1 MPTTILTDIAE
12 AKITQAAGS
21 GSQVAITH
29 VALGDGNGASYNGDF
44 GQTSLRRERVRVPI
58 ERRHFV
64 SPNAWRVKAEFGAD
78 TVAFDV
84 REAGFFD
91 AGGSLIALCTFPEA
105 EVRRT
110 GAIVYLID
118 HVLNFSRVAE
128 GLIIVDAPDDELF
141 DFAVSM
147 LTEQASQR
155 IELFNINEAFYREI
169 GRYVGDPK

>member
-21 GSQVAITH
+21 RSQVAITH

-44 GQTSLRRERVRVPI
+44 DQTSLRRERVRVPI
-58 ERRHFV
+58 ERRHIV
-64 SPNAWRVKAEFGAD
+64 SPSAWRVKAEFGAD

-84 REAGFFD
+84 REAGFFAAD
-91 AGGSLIALCTFPEA
+91 GDLIALCTFPSA

-118 HVLNFSRVAE
+118 HVLNFSRVSE
-128 GLIIVDAPDDELF
+128 GLIIVDAPNDDLF
-141 DFAVSM
+141 DHVVTNLETQAIFA
-147 LTEQASQR
+147 TEQFDQR
-155 IELFNINEAFYREI
+155 IAIRALQAAN
-169 GRYVGDPK
+169 

>member
-29 VALGDGNGASYNGDF
+29 VALGDGNGISYNGDF
-44 GQTSLRRERVRVPI
+44 DQTSLRRERVRVPI
-58 ERRHFV
+58 ERRHIV
-64 SPNAWRVKAEFGAD
+64 SPSAWRVKAEFGAD
-78 TVAFDV
+78 TLAFDV

-91 AGGSLIALCTFPEA
+91 GDGDLIALCTFPAA

-118 HVLNFSRVAE
+118 QVLNFSRVAE
-128 GLIIVDAPDDELF
+128 GLIIVDAPNDDLF
-141 DFAVSM
+141 DHVVTNLETQAIFAV
-147 LTEQASQR
+147 EQFDQR
-155 IELFNINEAFYREI
+155 IAIRELQVA
-169 GRYVGDPK
+169 K

>member
-44 GQTSLRRERVRVPI
+44 SQTALRRERVRVPI
-58 ERRHFV
+58 ERRHIV
-64 SPNAWRVKAEFGAD
+64 SPNAWRVKAEFDAD
-78 TVAFDV
+78 TIAFDV

-91 AGGSLIALCTFPEA
+91 ADGDLIALCTFPAA

-118 HVLNFSRVAE
+118 HVLSFSRVAD
-128 GLIIVDAPDDELF
+128 GVIIVDAPTDEFF
-141 DFAVSM
+141 DFAVTM
-147 LTEQASQR
+147 LSEQASQR
-155 IELFNINEAFYREI
+155 VALFNINEALHEET
-169 GRYVGDPK
+169 GRYSGD

>member
-44 GQTSLRRERVRVPI
+44 DQTYLRRERVRVPI
-58 ERRHFV
+58 ERRHIV
-64 SPNAWRVKAEFGAD
+64 SPNAWRVKAEFGAE

-91 AGGSLIALCTFPEA
+91 ADGDLIALCTFPAA

-128 GLIIVDAPDDELF
+128 GLIIVDAPDDDLF
-141 DFAVSM
+141 DHVVTNLETQVIFA
-147 LTEQASQR
+147 TEQFDQR
-155 IELFNINEAFYREI
+155 IAIRALQAAN
-169 GRYVGDPK
+169 

>member
-29 VALGDGNGASYNGDF
+29 VALGDGNGTSYNGDF

-91 AGGSLIALCTFPEA
+91 ADGDLIALCTFPPA

-128 GLIIVDAPDDELF
+128 GLIIVDAPDDFLVF
-141 DFAVSM
+141 FQVAT
-147 LTEQASQR
+147 LTSLANIRLEQFKQS
-155 IELFNINEAFYREI
+155 EAIRKDHGHF
-169 GRYVGDPK
+169 

>member
-29 VALGDGNGASYNGDF
+29 VALGDGNGATYAGDF

-58 ERRHFV
+58 ERRHIV
-64 SPNAWRVKAEFGAD
+64 SPSAWRVKAEFGAD
-78 TVAFDV
+78 TFAFDV

-91 AGGSLIALCTFPEA
+91 ADGDLIALCTFPAA

-141 DFAVSM
+141 DHVVTNLETQAIFAA
-147 LTEQASQR
+147 EQFDQR
-155 IELFNINEAFYREI
+155 NAIRALQKAL
-169 GRYVGDPK
+169 

>member
-29 VALGDGNGASYNGDF
+29 VALGDGNGASYAGDF

-58 ERRHFV
+58 ERRHIV
-64 SPNAWRVKAEFGAD
+64 STSAWRVKAEFGTN

-91 AGGSLIALCTFPEA
+91 ADGDLIALCTFPAA

-118 HVLNFSRVAE
+118 HVLNFSRVAD
-128 GLIIVDAPDDELF
+128 GLIIVDAPDDDLF
-141 DFAVSM
+141 DHVVTNLETQAIFAA
-147 LTEQASQR
+147 EQFDQR
-155 IELFNINEAFYREI
+155 LAIRALQEAL
-169 GRYVGDPK
+169 

>member
-44 GQTSLRRERVRVPI
+44 AQTSLRRERVRVPI
-58 ERRHFV
+58 ERRHIV
-64 SPNAWRVKAEFGAD
+64 SPSAWRVKAEFGAD
-78 TVAFDV
+78 TLAFDV

-91 AGGSLIALCTFPEA
+91 ADGDLIALCTFPVT

-128 GLIIVDAPDDELF
+128 GLIIVDAPNDDLF
-141 DFAVSM
+141 DHVVANLETQAIFAV
-147 LTEQASQR
+147 EQFDQR
-155 IELFNINEAFYREI
+155 IAIRELQAA
-169 GRYVGDPK
+169 K

>member
-44 GQTSLRRERVRVPI
+44 DQASLRRERVRVPI
-58 ERRHFV
+58 ELRHIV
-64 SPNAWRVKAEFGAD
+64 SPSAWRVKAEFGAD

-91 AGGSLIALCTFPEA
+91 ADGDLIALCTFPAA

-118 HVLNFSRVAE
+118 HVLNFSRVAD
-128 GLIIVDAPDDELF
+128 GLIIVDAPDDDLF
-141 DFAVSM
+141 DHVVTNLETQAIFAA
-147 LTEQASQR
+147 EQFDQR
-155 IELFNINEAFYREI
+155 LAIRALQEAL
-169 GRYVGDPK
+169 

>member
-44 GQTSLRRERVRVPI
+44 DQTSLRGERVRVPI
-58 ERRHFV
+58 ERRHIV
-64 SPNAWRVKAEFGAD
+64 SPSAWRVKAEFGAD

-91 AGGSLIALCTFPEA
+91 ADGDLIALCTFPVT

-128 GLIIVDAPDDELF
+128 GLIIVDAPDDDLF
-141 DFAVSM
+141 DHVVTNLETQAIFAA
-147 LTEQASQR
+147 EQFDQR
-155 IELFNINEAFYREI
+155 LAIRALQEAL
-169 GRYVGDPK
+169 

>member
-91 AGGSLIALCTFPEA
+91 ADGDLIALCTFPAA

-128 GLIIVDAPDDELF
+128 GLVIVDAPDDFLVF
-141 DFAVSM
+141 FQVAT
-147 LTEQASQR
+147 LTSLANIRLEQFKQS
-155 IELFNINEAFYREI
+155 EAIRKDHGHF
-169 GRYVGDPK
+169 

>member
-29 VALGDGNGASYNGDF
+29 VALGDGNGASYAGDF

-58 ERRHFV
+58 ERRHIV
-64 SPNAWRVKAEFGAD
+64 SPSAWRVKAEFGAD
-78 TVAFDV
+78 TFAFDV

-91 AGGSLIALCTFPEA
+91 ADGDLIALCTFPAA

-141 DFAVSM
+141 DHVVTNLETQAIFAA
-147 LTEQASQR
+147 EQFDQR
-155 IELFNINEAFYREI
+155 NAIRALQKAL
-169 GRYVGDPK
+169 

>member
-1 MPTTILTDIAE
+1 MPTTILTDVAETKIA
-12 AKITQAAGS
+12 QAAGS

-44 GQTSLRRERVRVPI
+44 GQTALRRERVRVPI
-58 ERRHFV
+58 ERRHIV

-91 AGGSLIALCTFPEA
+91 AAGSLIALCTFPAA

-118 HVLNFSRVAE
+118 HVLSFSRVAE
-128 GLIIVDAPDDELF
+128 GLIIVDAPDDDLF
-141 DFAVSM
+141 DHVVVDLETQALTYSTQYDLQMAVRA
-147 LTEQASQR
+147 LQA
-155 IELFNINEAFYREI
+155 AT
-169 GRYVGDPK
+169 

>member
-44 GQTSLRRERVRVPI
+44 DQAALRRERVRVPI
-58 ERRHFV
+58 ERRHIV
-64 SPNAWRVKAEFGAD
+64 SPSAWRVKAEFGAD

-91 AGGSLIALCTFPEA
+91 AVGDLIALCTFPAA

-128 GLIIVDAPDDELF
+128 GLIIVDAPDDDLF
-141 DFAVSM
+141 DHAV
-147 LTEQASQR
+147 LTLQAHSIIFSEQFDQR
-155 IELFNINEAFYREI
+155 MMIRALEDNH
-169 GRYVGDPK
+169 